1 MKRRKTMSIE
11 AMKQA
16 LEAFKKIHEGCG
28 FVKKD
33 NLSKES
39 NELATLVRKDCNFA
53 MNALRQAIEQ
63 AEMVKKGTKAW
74 ADTPDNWVDDL
85 RGGAEPVAW
94 REKMGKWKTHYYDYN
109 EEGRGEPLYT
119 APVHAIDISA
129 ERVDETA
136 KRKHEWV
143 GLTDEERKLVIHEW
157 RHQEGKAAQLCQAIE
172 AKLKEK
178 NT

>member
-1 MKRRKTMSIE
+1 MSIS

-53 MNALRQAIEQ
+53 MEDLRQAI
-63 AEMVKKGTKAW
+63 
-74 ADTPDNWVDDL
+74 AD
-85 RGGAEPVAW
+85 
-94 REKMGKWKTHYYDYN
+94 
-109 EEGRGEPLYT
+109 
-119 APVHAIDISA
+119 HA
-129 ERVDETA
+129 TT
-136 KRKHEWV
+136 WV
-143 GLTDEERKLVIHEW
+143 GLTDEEVNVIIDKEIGFNSCW
-157 RHQEGKAAQLCQAIE
+157 GPEEKFARAIE
-172 AKLKEK
+172 AKLKDK